1 MSLKP
6 TSKMVIRLNLVIIPL
21 MVAFA
26 VYILIFGLYNT
37 AVKDG
42 AKYQAMANE
51 TQFRSTTVT
60 ANRGSIYDRN
70 GKILAQSA
78 TVYTVAI
85 DPKGIDMIDGEAEKE
100 RQKKIIADYLSEKLG
115 VDRAKIVEKFE
126 KVNRRQ
132 ENIAT
137 KIEKPVVDEI
147 NAYLSE
153 QDVTSNLV
161 FTIADTKRYYP
172 QNELAAAVIGFT
184 NAEGDGQYGVELQY
198 NEYLSGVDGKII
210 SAKDG
215 AGQQMPYKNDKI
227 YEAQD
232 GNSLYLTLDMT
243 LQHYLEKALYKAV
256 SDFNANNRSCGIIM
270 EAKTGAILAM
280 ATAPGFDLNDRS
292 SLYSA
297 VDRAKVDAVED
308 EEERD
313 ELYAALREKQ
323 WKNKAVSERYYPGS
337 VFKVITGSSALEEKV
352 ISLQSTFNCGRTIWV
367 ADTPF
372 NCWANYSHGTQD
384 FTTAMTNSCNPAF
397 VQIGQA
403 LGAEKFCEY
412 FESYGLTEPTGIDLP
427 SEATSFYVPYSRMGP
442 VELGSSSFGQTN
454 TITPIQM
461 ITAYAAAINGGDLV
475 TPYVVSKIV
484 DANGNVVRTTEPN
497 IRRQVISDETSAE
510 MRQVL
515 EDVVNTKNGS
525 NAYIKGYRI
534 GGKSG
539 TSQKQEENIKQ
550 GRDDLYVSSY
560 CAFAPADDPEIIM
573 LIMVDEPTG
582 KDYYGSVVAA
592 PSVAEVLS
600 EALPYL
606 GYYPEYTEEELEQ
619 MDITV
624 PDVVEQS
631 VTTASDT
638 LTSLGLKAV
647 VVGNGDE
654 VVAQVPE
661 RGSAVRRN
669 GKIILYT
676 EDDYEEE
683 TVTVP
688 NLSGMTLSQVNET
701 LSAYDLNLKVS
712 GGAAQ
717 REGAL
722 ATVQNY
728 GEGAIVTKGTVIEV
742 VFVVK
747 SDG

>member
-1 MSLKP
+1 
-6 TSKMVIRLNLVIIPL
+6 
-21 MVAFA
+21 
-26 VYILIFGLYNT
+26 
-37 AVKDG
+37 
-42 AKYQAMANE
+42 
-51 TQFRSTTVT
+51 
-60 ANRGSIYDRN
+60 
-70 GKILAQSA
+70 
-78 TVYTVAI
+78 
-85 DPKGIDMIDGEAEKE
+85 
-100 RQKKIIADYLSEKLG
+100 
-115 VDRAKIVEKFE
+115 
-126 KVNRRQ
+126 
-132 ENIAT
+132 
-137 KIEKPVVDEI
+137 
-147 NAYLSE
+147 
-153 QDVTSNLV
+153 
-161 FTIADTKRYYP
+161 
-172 QNELAAAVIGFT
+172 
-184 NAEGDGQYGVELQY
+184 
-198 NEYLSGVDGKII
+198 
-210 SAKDG
+210 
-215 AGQQMPYKNDKI
+215 
-227 YEAQD
+227 
-232 GNSLYLTLDMT
+232 
-243 LQHYLEKALYKAV
+243 
-256 SDFNANNRSCGIIM
+256 M

-297 VDRAKVDAVED
+297 VDRAKVDAVEN

>member
-256 SDFNANNRSCGIIM
+256 SDFNANN
-270 EAKTGAILAM
+270 
-280 ATAPGFDLNDRS
+280 
-292 SLYSA
+292 
-297 VDRAKVDAVED
+297 
-308 EEERD
+308 
-313 ELYAALREKQ
+313 
-323 WKNKAVSERYYPGS
+323 
-337 VFKVITGSSALEEKV
+337 
-352 ISLQSTFNCGRTIWV
+352 
-367 ADTPF
+367 
-372 NCWANYSHGTQD
+372 H
-384 FTTAMTNSCNPAF
+384 
-397 VQIGQA
+397 
-403 LGAEKFCEY
+403 
-412 FESYGLTEPTGIDLP
+412 
-427 SEATSFYVPYSRMGP
+427 
-442 VELGSSSFGQTN
+442 
-454 TITPIQM
+454 
-461 ITAYAAAINGGDLV
+461 
-475 TPYVVSKIV
+475 
-484 DANGNVVRTTEPN
+484 
-497 IRRQVISDETSAE
+497 
-510 MRQVL
+510 
-515 EDVVNTKNGS
+515 
-525 NAYIKGYRI
+525 
-534 GGKSG
+534 GGKNRCDPCDG
-539 TSQKQEENIKQ
+539 N
-550 GRDDLYVSSY
+550 SSR
-560 CAFAPADDPEIIM
+560 I
-573 LIMVDEPTG
+573 
-582 KDYYGSVVAA
+582 
-592 PSVAEVLS
+592 
-600 EALPYL
+600 
-606 GYYPEYTEEELEQ
+606 
-619 MDITV
+619 
-624 PDVVEQS
+624 
-631 VTTASDT
+631 
-638 LTSLGLKAV
+638 
-647 VVGNGDE
+647 
-654 VVAQVPE
+654 
-661 RGSAVRRN
+661 
-669 GKIILYT
+669 
-676 EDDYEEE
+676 
-683 TVTVP
+683 
-688 NLSGMTLSQVNET
+688 
-701 LSAYDLNLKVS
+701 
-712 GGAAQ
+712 
-717 REGAL
+717 
-722 ATVQNY
+722 
-728 GEGAIVTKGTVIEV
+728 
-742 VFVVK
+742 
-747 SDG
+747 

>member
-297 VDRAKVDAVED
+297 VDRAKVDAVEN

-367 ADTPF
+367 ADTAF

-676 EDDYEEE
+676 DDDYEEE

>member
-1 MSLKP
+1 
-6 TSKMVIRLNLVIIPL
+6 
-21 MVAFA
+21 
-26 VYILIFGLYNT
+26 
-37 AVKDG
+37 
-42 AKYQAMANE
+42 
-51 TQFRSTTVT
+51 
-60 ANRGSIYDRN
+60 
-70 GKILAQSA
+70 
-78 TVYTVAI
+78 
-85 DPKGIDMIDGEAEKE
+85 
-100 RQKKIIADYLSEKLG
+100 
-115 VDRAKIVEKFE
+115 
-126 KVNRRQ
+126 
-132 ENIAT
+132 
-137 KIEKPVVDEI
+137 
-147 NAYLSE
+147 
-153 QDVTSNLV
+153 
-161 FTIADTKRYYP
+161 
-172 QNELAAAVIGFT
+172 
-184 NAEGDGQYGVELQY
+184 
-198 NEYLSGVDGKII
+198 
-210 SAKDG
+210 
-215 AGQQMPYKNDKI
+215 
-227 YEAQD
+227 
-232 GNSLYLTLDMT
+232 
-243 LQHYLEKALYKAV
+243 
-256 SDFNANNRSCGIIM
+256 
-270 EAKTGAILAM
+270 
-280 ATAPGFDLNDRS
+280 
-292 SLYSA
+292 
-297 VDRAKVDAVED
+297 
-308 EEERD
+308 
-313 ELYAALREKQ
+313 
-323 WKNKAVSERYYPGS
+323 
-337 VFKVITGSSALEEKV
+337 
-352 ISLQSTFNCGRTIWV
+352 
-367 ADTPF
+367 
-372 NCWANYSHGTQD
+372 
-384 FTTAMTNSCNPAF
+384 MTNSCNPAF

-742 VFVVK
+742 VFVVR